1 MKKVVKFGGSSLASA
16 EQFRKVGEIIHA
28 DENRKYVVPSAPGK
42 RYDGDTKVTDML
54 YGCYKYSLRKD
65 HDFMKEMTQIEKR
78 YQEIIDGL
86 NLDLNILRNL
96 TQLLIISRKRQELT
110 MQPAVESISTVLSWQ
125 IIWAMNSLIQQKQSV
140 SMKLVSLMQS

>member
-54 YGCYKYSLRKD
+54 YGCYDLAE
-65 HDFMKEMTQIEKR
+65 KE
-78 YQEIIDGL
+78 
-86 NLDLNILRNL
+86 
-96 TQLLIISRKRQELT
+96 S
-110 MQPAVESISTVLSWQ
+110 
-125 IIWAMNSLIQQKQSV
+125 
-140 SMKLVSLMQS
+140 